1 MARPGL
7 SALMDDLKAAVLEAE
22 QALDSAVGTDNAAD
36 GTPTPDPAAGPA
48 TRSPAAGGV
57 LAFARRHPLAVLAG
71 VAALGYLVGRLSRPA
86 DRP

>member
-22 QALDSAVGTDNAAD
+22 RAFDGAVGADHRAD
-36 GTPTPDPAAGPA
+36 GEPAPGPAAGPDA
-48 TRSPAAGGV
+48 RSPAAGV
-57 LAFARRHPLAVLAG
+57 LAFVQRHPLAVLAG
-71 VAALGYLVGRLSRPA
+71 VAAFGYLVGRLSRPP